1 MLTAGLVLMLY
12 VAYTLV
18 WTNVEA
24 DAQARRTVEE
34 LRSQWAAPAPLRPG
48 SGPSAATGR
57 AAERPPT
64 GEAFA
69 LLYLPRLGRNWVTP
83 VLEGVGNR
91 ALDSGIGHYP
101 RTAMPGQVGNFAV
114 AGHRATHGE
123 PFAQLDRL
131 RPGDAVGVQTRS
143 GWFVY
148 RVERTEIVPPTR
160 VAVVAPVPGRPGAV
174 PTQRRM
180 TLTTCHPR
188 WGSTERLVV
197 HTMLESASTTAAGRP
212 QALAG

>member
-24 DAQARRTVEE
+24 DAQARRAVED
-34 LRSQWAAPAPLRPG
+34 LRSRWAAPAPVSPG
-48 SGPSAATGR
+48 SGSSAATGR
-57 AAERPPT
+57 AVERPPT

-69 LLYLPRLGRNWVTP
+69 LLYLPRLGRDWVTP
-83 VLEGVGNR
+83 VVEGVGSR
-91 ALDSGIGHYP
+91 ALASGVGHYP

-123 PFAQLDRL
+123 PFAQIDRL
-131 RPGDAVGVQTRS
+131 RPGDAVGVQTRA

-160 VAVVAPVPGRPGAV
+160 VSVVAPVPNRPGAP

-197 HTMLESASTTAAGRP
+197 YTTLESASTSAAGRP